1 MVLNHRRGPN
11 LTRPARPVAWPFWAR
26 RPRVLPFWL
35 PAGLAP
41 AQVVAQGRGLAGLA
55 LGPLARF
62 VRALSPNLATK
73 LVFAAHLVPILANKL
88 TFPAHL
94 TSHPL
99 GAPHQLEE
107 GRRTNKTLK

>member
-11 LTRPARPVAWPFWAR
+11 LTRPTRPVAWPFWAR
-26 RPRVLPFWL
+26 RPRVPPFWL

-62 VRALSPNLATK
+62 VRARSPNLATE
-73 LVFAAHLVPILANKL
+73 LA
-88 TFPAHL
+88 FPAHL

-99 GAPHQLEE
+99 GAPHHLEE
-107 GRRTNKTLK
+107 RRRTNKTLK